1 MAKRKLP
8 ESEKLQSEII
18 FKRNLQ
24 RLRLEQAPPVN
35 IIYFRTVVIQVA
47 CAKTKQKFFFS
58 IHYPKTAL
66 PISRLNTD
74 IISPAMNTP
83 MLITPKLFFLSS

>member
-35 IIYFRTVVIQVA
+35 ITDTAKNLEISVA
-47 CAKTKQKFFFS
+47 YYHALEDKDRHTKPTFKMLEKIAS
-58 IHYPKTAL
+58 YYK
-66 PISRLNTD
+66 ISVWE
-74 IISPAMNTP
+74 
-83 MLITPKLFFLSS
+83 LFL